1 MIAQAL
7 LASTAIVLLSFISED
22 AATISSALSLFG
34 GPINWQLGFAACFT
48 GIWVGDLGLYSL
60 ARCAGK
66 NVLRSRWLARLADSA
81 TITRS
86 EKTFARN
93 SAFALIASR
102 FIPGTRLPTYLA
114 AGLFAMPA
122 RRFALITAIGALL
135 WISVFFGLTKLL
147 GSQVLVWF
155 AAFQGKIAAVAL
167 TALLLAAAILFFR
180 KLGSA

>member
-1 MIAQAL
+1 MITPTLFAA
-7 LASTAIVLLSFISED
+7 TAIILLSFVSED
-22 AATISSALSLFG
+22 AATISSALSIFG
-34 GPINWQLGFAACFT
+34 GPISWPLGFAACFT

-86 EKTFARN
+86 EKTFTRN

-147 GSQVLVWF
+147 GSQVLAWF
-155 AAFQGKIAAVAL
+155 AAFQGKIAAVVL
-167 TALLLAAAILFFR
+167 TALLLAAA
-180 KLGSA
+180 